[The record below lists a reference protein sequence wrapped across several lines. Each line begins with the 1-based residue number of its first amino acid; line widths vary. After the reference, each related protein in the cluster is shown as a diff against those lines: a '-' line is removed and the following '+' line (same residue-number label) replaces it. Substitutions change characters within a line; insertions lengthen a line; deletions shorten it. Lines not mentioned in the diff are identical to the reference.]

1 MAWLVVVA
9 ALALAGTAHAGEAPG
24 LERMYVL
31 SCGESRTPDVSRWSP
46 GVNIG
51 QPWEFSNHCYLIRH
65 ARGLMLWDAGM
76 SDAIAAMPDG
86 LTAAGGA
93 LVLRVRKTLAAQLQE
108 LGVAAGDVTHL
119 AFSHFHADHVGN
131 ANLFTGARLYIQA
144 LEYEAAFG
152 PTPGTFNFAPANY
165 EKLRANPV
173 VKLTGDHDV
182 FGDGTVTI
190 VATPGHTPGPPVAA
204 RAAPPARAR
213 PPVGRHGALPGQL
226 DPPARPE
233 HELRPRGER
242 AHDGEGRRAARRHRR
257 RALDQP
263 RQAAERDH
271 PQGPRVRGV
280 KPEGRGQRRRS
291 SRRAPAPPAQYT
303 PGRKA
308 ESPQAAQRGPDAGCA
323 RRAGA

>member
-46 GVNIG
+46 GVNVG

-108 LGVAAGDVTHL
+108 LGVAPGDVTHL

-152 PTPGTFNFAPANY
+152 PTPAKFNFAPANY

-190 VATPGHTPGPPVAA
+190 VATPGHTPGHQSLLVRLPRRGPVFLSGDM
-204 RAAPPARAR
+204 
-213 PPVGRHGALPGQL
+213 VHFQ
-226 DPPARPE
+226 DNWT
-233 HELRPRGER
+233 H
-242 AHDGEGRRAARRHRR
+242 
-257 RALDQP
+257 
-263 RQAAERDH
+263 
-271 PQGPRVRGV
+271 
-280 KPEGRGQRRRS
+280 
-291 SRRAPAPPAQYT
+291 RRAPSMNFDREQSVRTMEKVAQLLAATGAELWINHDKQQSATIPKAPAYV
-303 PGRKA
+303 
-308 ESPQAAQRGPDAGCA
+308 E
-323 RRAGA
+323 